1 MNRYDLL
8 LATIAAV
15 LIAGCASVTTQ
26 TAEPQQDKT
35 VVTGSR
41 LPAREGAASADVKS
55 IGSKE
60 GIDDMMKR
68 GSVIV
73 PQRGGG
79 M

>member
-8 LATIAAV
+8 LATIAVV

-26 TAEPQQDKT
+26 SAEPQRDKT
-35 VVTGSR
+35 VITGSR
-41 LPAREGAASADVKS
+41 LPAREGATSADVKS
-55 IGSKE
+55 ISTQE

-68 GSVIV
+68 GSIII
-73 PQRGGG
+73 PPRARG

>member
-8 LATIAAV
+8 LATIAVV
-15 LIAGCASVTTQ
+15 LVAGCASVTTQ
-26 TAEPQQDKT
+26 TAEPERDKT

-41 LPAREGAASADVKS
+41 LPAREGAGATDVKS
-55 IGSKE
+55 IGTKE

-68 GSVIV
+68 GSIII
-73 PQRGGG
+73 PSKGGG